1 MHVPCPLSQSVGR
14 SPFFLLLRARAMPRM
29 QCIIPLCKSGTRAAR
44 ARARALLP
52 SFGLRSSVSAQRACF
67 TSSLIGS
74 ERQFSWEAH
83 PLIPARSLARS
94 LHSIARSLA
103 RLCRLS
109 QSGTR
114 LFCFDDARL

>member
-1 MHVPCPLSQSVGR
+1 MHVPCPLCQSVGR

-29 QCIIPLCKSGTRAAR
+29 QCIIPLCKSGTRA

-83 PLIPARSLARS
+83 PLIPARSL
-94 LHSIARSLA
+94 HSIARSLA